1 MRATWS
7 GVIQFGMVAL
17 PVQLF
22 AATEEH
28 PVRLHEIHTADSG
41 RVEHRRFCRV
51 EGREIPYEEVGR
63 GFAMPDGNVVPLTD
77 EDLAHLPLPTK
88 RVIEVLGFV
97 PGQDIDPISY
107 DKPYFAGPNGPGAD
121 RPYVLLVEALA
132 RTGFVGVSKIA
143 IRSRERLALLRPR
156 HGVLVVQTLL
166 WADELRD
173 PGDLAPSAPVTDREL
188 ELAETLIGSLPGI
201 EESELQDG
209 YGHALEQ
216 LVTAKLSGG
225 ELVKPGVPA
234 APVDLLAALEESVRA
249 ARAGRGD

>member
-1 MRATWS
+1 MCRAPGKGDVPES
-7 GVIQFGMVAL
+7 GA
-17 PVQLF
+17 
-22 AATEEH
+22 
-28 PVRLHEIHTADSG
+28 
-41 RVEHRRFCRV
+41 
-51 EGREIPYEEVGR
+51 R

-77 EDLAHLPLPTK
+77 EDLAHLPLPAK

-107 DKPYFAGPNGPGAD
+107 GKLYFAGPNGPGAD

-166 WADELRD
+166 WADELRE

-201 EESELQDG
+201 EESEL
-209 YGHALEQ
+209 
-216 LVTAKLSGG
+216 
-225 ELVKPGVPA
+225 A
-234 APVDLLAALEESVRA
+234 APSDPGRRISAYSLAVTPGSPGTRRTRPPPDVAQRRPSASIAAWTVSSSAAVRSTSS
-249 ARAGRGD
+249 RPGSET

>member
-1 MRATWS
+1 
-7 GVIQFGMVAL
+7 

-41 RVEHRRFCRV
+41 RVEHRRFGRV

-77 EDLAHLPLPTK
+77 EDLARLPLPTK

-132 RTGFVGVSKIA
+132 GGT
-143 IRSRERLALLRPR
+143 RS
-156 HGVLVVQTLL
+156 
-166 WADELRD
+166 
-173 PGDLAPSAPVTDREL
+173 
-188 ELAETLIGSLPGI
+188 
-201 EESELQDG
+201 
-209 YGHALEQ
+209 
-216 LVTAKLSGG
+216 
-225 ELVKPGVPA
+225 A
-234 APVDLLAALEESVRA
+234 APRQPGLSSVEPTLDVIA
-249 ARAGRGD
+249 DYIDA

>member
-1 MRATWS
+1 MRIWPAFGCRPSVPSRYSASSPARTSTPSATTS
-7 GVIQFGMVAL
+7 RTSRGQ
-17 PVQLF
+17 
-22 AATEEH
+22 
-28 PVRLHEIHTADSG
+28 TA
-41 RVEHRRFCRV
+41 
-51 EGREIPYEEVGR
+51 P
-63 GFAMPDGNVVPLTD
+63 
-77 EDLAHLPLPTK
+77 
-88 RVIEVLGFV
+88 
-97 PGQDIDPISY
+97 
-107 DKPYFAGPNGPGAD
+107 GPNGPGAD

-173 PGDLAPSAPVTDREL
+173 PGDLAPSAPVTDWEL

-234 APVDLLAALEESVRA
+234 APVDLLAALEESVQA
-249 ARAGRGD
+249 ARAKRRD